1 MSPLLSSRT
10 VSHSEPSGAPSR
22 PIRIAVAGS
31 IALLL
36 NTSYLV
42 AWPSASLWYFV
53 NVTLHPLLGVAVA
66 VSLAVAVRRRGSPP
80 ESWLGAGLACVAIGL
95 ATGVVPWCTTPL
107 RAESLP

>member
-66 VSLAVAVRRRGSPP
+66 VSLAV
-80 ESWLGAGLACVAIGL
+80 
-95 ATGVVPWCTTPL
+95 VPWCTTPL